1 MKISRRNFLTASAA
15 VASVAVAGSAQ
26 AKSSSSTKQWDDTY
40 SGVGLYEEALPP
52 GLPGKDYNP
61 VVIPNGKAIPF
72 KIVDGVKVFHLTVSE
87 VKHEFAP
94 GLVCDCWGYNG
105 RVNSSVF
112 EALEGERIRI
122 YVTNKLNVPTSVHW
136 HGLYLPNG
144 MDGVAGITQRTIKPG
159 ETFKYEWTL
168 KQYGTYMYHAHY
180 DTMTQEGMG
189 LSGMFIVHPRNPKPE
204 EIVDRDFVLIS
215 NEYSIKPG
223 TSRPDPN
230 EMTDFNVLTFNGRAF
245 PGTDPLVV
253 KKGQKVRIRLGNLSQ
268 MSHHPIHLHGYRFKI
283 TATDGAPI
291 PLEAQWPETTT
302 LMAVGQTRNLEFIA
316 DEPGDWIMHCH
327 MTHHIMTQMGHG
339 LPNMIGV
346 DDSGLDRKVN
356 SLLPGYMS
364 MGTTGMGEMAYMSMP
379 VPENS
384 IPMGA
389 VQLQYGKST
398 TGGMFTVLKVRD
410 DLSSYDDPGW
420 YKHPKGTLASAAST
434 EELRRDGI
442 KVG

>member
-40 SGVGLYEEALPP
+40 SGEGLYDKALPP

-122 YVTNKLNVPTSVHW
+122 YVTNKLKVPTSVHW

-144 MDGVAGITQRTIKPG
+144 MDGVSGITQRTIKPG

-253 KKGQKVRIRLGNLSQ
+253 KTGEKVRIRLGNLSQ

-316 DEPGDWIMHCH
+316 DAPGDWIMHCH

-420 YKHPKGTLASAAST
+420 YKHPKGTLADVAST
-434 EELRRDGI
+434 DEMRRDGI
-442 KVG
+442 KAG